1 MKRIAFGLTAL
12 VVATSIFGCP
22 LGKKKQDAGDDP
34 DLSSLLDA
42 ATVTVSGTGAKNEG
56 QVLRYSNEQKLDEP
70 GVIMIDGV
78 IVRNFPGNGPM
89 IATVNKGTPVQ
100 KLAQYFSSGFLI
112 QFDEPGTGGDKLI
125 GWVPPSAFI
134 APPGQPIPTAT
145 ATLKPIV
152 RIDAGTTPTVVDA
165 GGTAPPPKDAG
176 VPDAA
181 GATKPKG
188 GLATPPIHGKCDPGY
203 ALLNNMCRMT
213 CTAET
218 QCPRGTFCVNK
229 YGGKHCTADK

>member
-1 MKRIAFGLTAL
+1 MKRIACGLCAL
-12 VVATSIFGCP
+12 LVSTSILGCP

-42 ATVTVSGTGAKNEG
+42 ATVSVSGTGAKNEG
-56 QVLRYSNEQKLDEP
+56 QVLRYATEQKLDEP
-70 GVIMIDGV
+70 GVITVDGV
-78 IVRNFPGNGPM
+78 VVRNFPGNGPM

-100 KLAQYFSSGFLI
+100 KLAQYFSSGILI
-112 QFDEPGTGGDKLI
+112 QFDEPGTGDKLI
-125 GWVPPSAFI
+125 GWVPLSAFV

-152 RIDAGTTPTVVDA
+152 RIDAGSTPTFVDA
-165 GGTAPPPKDAG
+165 GSTGPKDAGG

-181 GATKPKG
+181 GSVKPKG
-188 GLATPPIHGKCDPGY
+188 GLAVAPINGKCDSGY

-213 CTAET
+213 CTADT